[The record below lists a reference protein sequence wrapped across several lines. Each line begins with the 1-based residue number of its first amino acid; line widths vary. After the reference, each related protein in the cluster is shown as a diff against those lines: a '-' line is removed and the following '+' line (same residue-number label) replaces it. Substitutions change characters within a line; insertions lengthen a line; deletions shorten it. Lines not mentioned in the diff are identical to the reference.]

1 MRKYLIDSA
10 EKVNINNN
18 DYYLRFRSQN
28 SSNPVVLFLH
38 GGCGAA
44 DRPFIMKWNSELAEH
59 ATIVAWDQRGAGL
72 SYNRK
77 MAKTE
82 VLTKDLYINDL
93 HNVVQYLKKRFNK
106 EKIILVGH
114 SFGSQ
119 LGVWYIQ
126 KFPEDVECY
135 VGIGQVVDAVRNE
148 AISFDFTLN
157 EAKKR
162 NDKRAIKALQKI
174 GPPVNGFYKDDKM
187 LLQRNYLNKMG
198 GILYGKYGNSVINT
212 LPKIPCM
219 FKEYSFFTM
228 LKYVS
233 ANEWCLSQPLG
244 QEKVDFLNEVKE
256 LAVPVYL
263 FMGKYD
269 YNTVSGLA
277 REWLENLK
285 APYKE
290 FFEFEK
296 SGHTPQWEESEK
308 FNELFV
314 KQVLKVKR

>member
-1 MRKYLIDSA
+1 MMKYLIDSA
-10 EKVNINNN
+10 EKVNINSN

-44 DRPFIMKWNSELAEH
+44 DRPFIMKWNSELAEY

-72 SYNRK
+72 AYNRK

-82 VLTKDLYINDL
+82 VLTKDLYIDDL

-119 LGVWYIQ
+119 LGVWYVQ
-126 KFPEDVECY
+126 KFPENIECY

-148 AISFDFTLN
+148 AISFEFTLN

-162 NDKRAIKALQKI
+162 NDKRAVKALQKI

-244 QEKVDFLNEVKE
+244 HKK
-256 LAVPVYL
+256 
-263 FMGKYD
+263 
-269 YNTVSGLA
+269 
-277 REWLENLK
+277 
-285 APYKE
+285 
-290 FFEFEK
+290 
-296 SGHTPQWEESEK
+296 
-308 FNELFV
+308 
-314 KQVLKVKR
+314 